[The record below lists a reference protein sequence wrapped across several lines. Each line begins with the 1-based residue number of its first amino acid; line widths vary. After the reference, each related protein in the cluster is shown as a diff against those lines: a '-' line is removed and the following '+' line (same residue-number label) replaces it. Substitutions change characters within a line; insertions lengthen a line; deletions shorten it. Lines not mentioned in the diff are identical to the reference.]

1 MSLPDRRLQEQ
12 TTDTTD
18 VAGSASAGVVNL
30 GPHREIVEVY
40 FEVTSTAGDIILEV
54 SKDGSTWRQLDEFLG
69 SNLNSGGQEGWIG
82 PNDTTYEY
90 ARAYAGSGFADSDVV
105 VVEVSGK

>member
-1 MSLPDRRLQEQ
+1 MSLPDRQLEEQ

-18 VAGSASAGVVNL
+18 VAGSANAGVINL
-30 GPHREIVEVY
+30 GPHREEVEVF
-40 FEVTSTAGDIILEV
+40 FEVTSSDDDIILEV
-54 SKDGSTWRQLDEFLG
+54 SKDGSTWRQLDEYLA
-69 SNLNSGGQEGWIG
+69 SNISTGGQEGWIG

-90 ARAYAGSGFADSDVV
+90 ARAYPGSNFLDSDVV